1 MALEQPH
8 GIFGKVTTVF
18 ATKLKSFSFVPLL
31 KRLPVENR
39 AIPTWTKVL
48 QSSKPKIS
56 QEPGDSELSKT
67 DTSIYKTNVY
77 NQDHEEEE
85 LGETF
90 KMAIQSEIQPT
101 DSNSPTKLAGP
112 YVESDSI
119 TPKPSPVPMETI
131 DNKYHGISHLSFH
144 NTSMG
149 AEFRPGLVL
158 NSPSQREEV
167 LSPVSSVDLFTSPAS
182 SKESILSE
190 GWDKERSWSAL
201 HMLSG
206 DASPA
211 LLSRTLS
218 PCSSVRSGAFT
229 PSVMRIKRHAL
240 APGSSLLQMSSTC
253 GTPSCDSRTTSPCPL
268 SPRARHRPPPTQL
281 SLLTAILRKGR
292 LPVLSSA
299 FQRPYTPCWPISS
312 VSMSSCLAC
321 SAASAVAP
329 INVSKAK
336 TCSSVDRPCRESC
349 QNLPDHSSLTITSL
363 ASAPDKEPPKSLERL
378 ISCRHVAGNSSI
390 ALPTE
395 CSHLTSRKPGHKDNC
410 LPTVPGPLSCT
421 SFSHTRSLSPK
432 SNTLPC
438 YSSDQ
443 PPLMSWDRIASVDPN
458 KSLASSIFSDDLK
471 SHTLSEKDFLTLN
484 QGQQSS
490 DLSAE
495 LSLKDKGRSS
505 DHFVSYSSKPARS
518 SFETSFFPT
527 PKSRESHDNS
537 SPLDL
542 RNTTNKSDTLHQNG
556 CKSDVERVCLSSP
569 AFRLS
574 PSPRPVGLTCL
585 SYTPSTS
592 PAYPSA
598 QLYSSTPER
607 CTRSPAVPSRTLSAS
622 PSYSLCSSPSPSL
635 WSSTSDCTDGKNRKK
650 YKIKSTYKALAA
662 IPTNTLLQEQQA
674 IDDDVNK
681 NEASFSL
688 ANSYA
693 WEDPHSEMC
702 SPAQLRQQ
710 SAELYATIDEVLE
723 DPIQE
728 HQSHHVKKATEWST
742 AAEAPWTSS
751 PSPKPLGRETK
762 YANPQLQTSAF
773 TAKTL
778 TKPGVIKPVTVTCR
792 LTDNKDVEELHPN
805 PFISSQGSLPSR
817 YQYKFVRNTVLGA
830 DGRSSSDQQSDG
842 RAGPSPERQAD
853 SKTILAPLITE
864 RRSSPNNI
872 QTSINTLERHLKF
885 YKNV

>member
-39 AIPTWTKVL
+39 VIPTWTKE
-48 QSSKPKIS
+48 PKIS

-67 DTSIYKTNVY
+67 DTGIYKTEVY

-85 LGETF
+85 ELGETF
-90 KMAIQSEIQPT
+90 TMTIQSEIQST
-101 DSNSPTKLAGP
+101 DYLQPNSPTKLAGP

-131 DNKYHGISHLSFH
+131 DNKHHGISHLGFH
-144 NTSMG
+144 NTSVG

-167 LSPVSSVDLFTSPAS
+167 LSPVSSIDFFTSPTS

-201 HMLSG
+201 HMLSR

-218 PCSSVRSGAFT
+218 PCSSIRSGAFT
-229 PSVMRIKRHAL
+229 PSVVRIKRHAL
-240 APGSSLLQMSSTC
+240 APGSSLLQMSPTC

-268 SPRARHRPPPTQL
+268 SPRARHRPPPSQL

-299 FQRPYTPCWPISS
+299 FERPYTPCWPITS

-336 TCSSVDRPCRESC
+336 TCSSVDRPCRESR

-363 ASAPDKEPPKSLERL
+363 ASAPDKGPPKLPERL
-378 ISCRHVAGNSSI
+378 ISCQHVAGSSSI

-410 LPTVPGPLSCT
+410 LPTAPGPLSCT
-421 SFSHTRSLSPK
+421 SFSHIRSLSPK
-432 SNTLPC
+432 SNTLYC
-438 YSSDQ
+438 CSSDK
-443 PPLMSWDRIASVDPN
+443 PPSTSWDRIASVDPN
-458 KSLASSIFSDDLK
+458 KSFASFILSDDLK
-471 SHTLSEKDFLTLN
+471 SHTLSEKDLLTLN

-495 LSLKDKGRSS
+495 LSLKDKGSSS
-505 DHFVSYSSKPARS
+505 DHFVTYSSKPARS
-518 SFETSFFPT
+518 LCETSFFPT

-537 SPLDL
+537 SPMDL
-542 RNTTNKSDTLHQNG
+542 SHTMNKPDTLHQNG
-556 CKSDVERVCLSSP
+556 HKSDVERVCLSSP
-569 AFRLS
+569 AFRQS
-574 PSPRPVGLTCL
+574 PSSRPVGLTCL
-585 SYTPSTS
+585 SYTPPTS

-607 CTRSPAVPSRTLSAS
+607 CTRSPGVPSRPFSTS

-635 WSSTSDCTDGKNRKK
+635 WSSSSDCTDGKNRKT

-681 NEASFSL
+681 NEASFSV

-710 SAELYATIDEVLE
+710 SAELYATIDQVLE

-762 YANPQLQTSAF
+762 YAKPHLQNSAL

-778 TKPGVIKPVTVTCR
+778 TKPGVIKPVTVICR
-792 LTDNKDVEELHPN
+792 LTDNKDVEELHPK
-805 PFISSQGSLPSR
+805 PFISSQESSPSQ
-817 YQYKFVRNTVLGA
+817 YQYRFVRNTVFGA
-830 DGRSSSDQQSDG
+830 ESRSSSDQQSDG
-842 RAGPSPERQAD
+842 RAGPSPERQED
-853 SKTILAPLITE
+853 SKTILAPLITQ
-864 RRSSPNNI
+864 RKSSPNNV
-872 QTSINTLERHLKF
+872 QTSINTLERHLKL
-885 YKNV
+885 YKNT